1 MRLTLTG
8 LFIVF
13 SLFVAGQ
20 NSDSNLLVAE
30 DQLTTNEV
38 VQSYDEHLLTDDK
51 NIVYPENCSSRTVVT
66 FHDSTYINRIN
77 SLNTEM
83 ELSFN
88 PIVRDHIEKYVKHGR
103 KQIGKI
109 LRDSKYYFPL
119 IEDILEK
126 EGLPAELKY
135 IPIIESALNPN
146 ARSRMGATG
155 LWQFMAGTGKAYDL
169 EINNQV
175 DERRDP
181 VKSTYAAVGYM
192 KELYATYGD
201 WNLVIAAYNCGAGN
215 INKAIRRVGG
225 KKDYWAIY
233 PYLPKET
240 RNYVPSFVAAVY
252 IMNYYNTHNIY
263 PAESTYPESMDMLRV
278 NQNVRFK
285 QIADAT
291 GLSVD
296 DLRRYNP
303 QFKNDIIPGSRKEYI
318 ISLPSQCALAVSDN
332 SDDNIL
338 AELSFRSDKVAEDEN
353 AQDIFQTDETVTYSV
368 KQAQMVV
375 TYHRVAKGETLQAI
389 AKKNDVTLA
398 ELKNWNGLKS
408 NKVRTGS
415 ELEIRR
421 IEFVAVQEPQK
432 PQLSEPELLVIS
444 VDESLTSDVIDNYL
458 KEIEVESAMQKVWDN
473 EDTYRHIQLLAAANS
488 YEYKT
493 ITHTA
498 KKKNI
503 WSRLTNSVNKGVNI
517 ALNAV
522 KDWGDSVSDKF
533 RNNRQPKEYLADNN
547 KAETEKAVALAEPVK
562 DVVTE
567 SKAEETLLVQTTLS
581 PADLASNDNS
591 LMKIYHKVRI
601 GETVTKIAS
610 RYKVSKDDIIAW
622 NNLNTG
628 TARISQRLLIFIPKD
643 NRLAENRVSSLV
655 SL

>member
-1 MRLTLTG
+1 MRDILRLALTG

-13 SLFVAGQ
+13 YLFVAGQ
-20 NSDSNLLVAE
+20 NGDNALSLSEGLFTANQA
-30 DQLTTNEV
+30 

-51 NIVYPENCSSRTVVT
+51 NVVYPENCSSRTVVT

-77 SLNTEM
+77 ALNTEM
-83 ELSFN
+83 ELTFN
-88 PIVRDHIEKYVKHGR
+88 PIVRDHIEKYAKHGR

-119 IEDILEK
+119 IENILDK

-135 IPIIESALNPN
+135 IPIIESALNPT

-155 LWQFMAGTGKAYDL
+155 LWQFMAKTGKAYDL
-169 EINNQV
+169 EISNQV

-181 VKSTYAAVGYM
+181 VKSTYAAVEYM

-201 WNLVIAAYNCGAGN
+201 WNLVIAAYNCGSGSVN
-215 INKAIRRVGG
+215 RAIRRVGG

-240 RNYVPSFVAAVY
+240 RNYVPAFVAAVY
-252 IMNYYNTHNIY
+252 IMNYYSTHNIY
-263 PAESTYPESMDMLRV
+263 PAESNYPESMDLLRV
-278 NQNVRFK
+278 NQTVRFK

-291 GLSVD
+291 GISVD
-296 DLRRYNP
+296 DLRKYNP
-303 QFKNDIIPGSRKEYI
+303 QFKNDIIPGAKREYV
-318 ISLPSQCALAVSDN
+318 ISLPTQCASAVSDN
-332 SDDNIL
+332 SNDNML
-338 AELSFRSDKVAEDEN
+338 AELSFKSKTTENENTQELFSVDE
-353 AQDIFQTDETVTYSV
+353 AVTYGM

-375 TYHRVAKGETLQAI
+375 TYHKVAKGETLQAI
-389 AKKNDVTLA
+389 ARKNDVTLA
-398 ELKNWNGLKS
+398 ELKGWNGLKS

-421 IEFVAVQEPQK
+421 IEFVAIQEPEK
-432 PQLSEPELLVIS
+432 PQLPEPELLVVSI
-444 VDESLTSDVIDNYL
+444 DESLTSDVIDDYL
-458 KEIEVESAMQKVWDN
+458 KEIEVEPAMQKVWDN
-473 EDTYRHIQLLAAANS
+473 EDAYKQIQLLAATNS
-488 YEYKT
+488 YEFKT

-503 WSRLTNSVNKGVNI
+503 WSRLTNSVNI
-517 ALNAV
+517 ALNTV
-522 KDWGDSVSDKF
+522 KDWGDTVSDKF

-547 KAETEKAVALAEPVK
+547 KTEAVKSVASAEPIKEVIS
-562 DVVTE
+562 E
-567 SKAEETLLVQTTLS
+567 SKPEALIQAVLS
-581 PADLASNDNS
+581 PADAASNDDS
-591 LMKIYHKVRI
+591 LIKIYHKVRI

-643 NRLAENRVSSLV
+643 NRLAENRASSLV